1 MAVEI
6 IAERRFEVW
15 KFRDREALRV
25 IAPRPKFRGTPV
37 RDFSARGAT
46 GPSPLATPLFHG
58 RRPQDNEHNYGELF
72 VLEITQ

>member
-6 IAERRFEVW
+6 IAERRFEAW

-25 IAPRPKFRGTPV
+25 IASRPKFRGTPI

-46 GPSPLATPLFHG
+46 GPSPPG
-58 RRPQDNEHNYGELF
+58 DPF
-72 VLEITQ
+72 VPWEEASR